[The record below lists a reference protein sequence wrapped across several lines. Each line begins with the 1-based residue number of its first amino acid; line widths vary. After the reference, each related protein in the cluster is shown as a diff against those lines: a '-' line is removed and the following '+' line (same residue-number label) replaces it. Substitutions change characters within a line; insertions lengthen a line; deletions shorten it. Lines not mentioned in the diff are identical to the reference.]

1 MKLAKLSLA
10 AIVVAGL
17 ASSSFAADTL
27 ADAFKNGTVNGE
39 LKAYYFQSDNG
50 KSTEDIFTTGV
61 MLGYKTASLYG
72 LSLGVTFQGS
82 SSPFADDG
90 GKDRYKYTMYG
101 PGASLSEA
109 YIAYNIG
116 KTTAMVGRMF
126 LDTPLVA
133 SSSSRIIKDSFE
145 GAAVINTDLPNTT
158 LIAGY
163 VQKGQDRT
171 DYNDSIGKFQKKF
184 ATGSLSYGELPVN
197 AEDGAYTLAAINKS
211 VSGLTLTAAYAY
223 ANDIAQLA
231 YAEALY
237 EGKAGEIGYT
247 LGGQFYYN
255 KIDNALTNLANTLAV
270 TPFADD
276 SITSYALKAGL
287 SFKGINGT
295 VAYSQTSDDDVATGV
310 VNGSST
316 DKGLHRSELVS
327 GLGNGAD
334 LLYTDAVI
342 ASPGYT
348 RDTKAYLIDLN
359 YDVTAA
365 ANVGVRYVLADD
377 NYLDAKYSYSSV
389 YGSYKF
395 ESLKGFSLG
404 AQYEHQGKDADGDDL
419 WVKANYKF

>member
-39 LKAYYFQSDNG
+39 LKAYYFTNDNG
-50 KSTEDIFTTGV
+50 KSSEDIFSTGV
-61 MLGYKTASLYG
+61 LLGYKTASLYG
-72 LSLGVTFQGS
+72 LSLGLTFQGS
-82 SSPFADDG
+82 ASPFADDG
-90 GKDRYKYTMYG
+90 GKDRFNSSMYG
-101 PGASLSEA
+101 PGAVLSEA
-109 YIAYNIG
+109 YVAYNIG

-133 SSSSRIIKDSFE
+133 SSGSRIVKEAFE

-163 VQKGQDRT
+163 VQKFQSRT
-171 DYNDSIGKFQKKF
+171 NRDGKIGEFTKSF
-184 ATGSLSYGELPVN
+184 ATNSWNNVDV
-197 AEDGAYTLAAINKS
+197 EDGAYTLAAINKS
-211 VSGLTLTAAYAY
+211 VTGLTLTAAYADV
-223 ANDIAQLA
+223 NNIIQVA

-247 LGGQFYYN
+247 LGGQYYYN
-255 KIDNALTNLANTLAV
+255 KLDSSLVAPDDTIGLYAV
-270 TPFADD
+270 
-276 SITSYALKAGL
+276 KAGL

-295 VAYSQTSDDDVATGV
+295 VAYSKVGNDDVATGV
-310 VNGSST
+310 VI
-316 DKGLHRSELVS
+316 S

-342 ASPGYT
+342 AMNGYN
-348 RDTKAYLIDLN
+348 RDTASYLVDLN
-359 YDVTAA
+359 YDLTAA
-365 ANVGVRYVLADD
+365 ANIGARYVVADG
-377 NYLDAKYSYSSV
+377 YLDAGLVGATKTTTADKYKASSTAV
-389 YGSYKF
+389 YGTYKF

-404 AQYEHQGKDADGDDL
+404 AQYEHQDKDVDGDDL

>member
-10 AIVVAGL
+10 AMVVAGL

-27 ADAFKNGTVNGE
+27 EDAFKNGKVNGE
-39 LKAYYFQSDNG
+39 LKAYYFTSDNG
-50 KSTEDIFTTGV
+50 KSTEDIFSTGV

-72 LSLGVTFQGS
+72 LSLGLTFQGS
-82 SSPFADDG
+82 ASPFADDG

-171 DYNDSIGKFQKKF
+171 DYNDSIGKFKKVF
-184 ATGSLSYGELPVN
+184 ATGSLSYGELPVEV
-197 AEDGAYTLAAINKS
+197 EDGAYTLAAINKS
-211 VSGLTLTAAYAY
+211 VPGLTLTAAYAY
-223 ANDIAQLA
+223 ANNIAQLG

-237 EGKAGEIGYT
+237 EAKAGEIGYT

-255 KIDNALTNLANTLAV
+255 KFDNSLSAGY
-270 TPFADD
+270 ADD
-276 SITSYALKAGL
+276 SINSYAFKAGM

-295 VAYSQTSDDDVATGV
+295 VAFSQTSNSDVVTGAF
-310 VNGSST
+310 NSNTHAG
-316 DKGLHRSELVS
+316 ELVS